1 MPVSVYIAW
10 GIYAAIFTALVVFNI
25 GFTKYYQSLRDS
37 ELSVTM
43 VTAAMLSI
51 AMGTVA
57 LVPLD
62 IFLVSNTVDRHT
74 GLKKTWADED
84 TIYWMTLAVQVLYYV
99 FFGLILVFSFFI
111 IPFSYIYY
119 ESGRRA
125 KALKYSFFFG
135 MMGILLYLFG
145 LFLKPTILPPHID
158 LEWFKNL
165 LMESSKFKSCVKILL
180 GN

>member
-1 MPVSVYIAW
+1 MGVK
-10 GIYAAIFTALVVFNI
+10 ALPFFNY
-25 GFTKYYQSLRDS
+25 FF
-37 ELSVTM
+37 
-43 VTAAMLSI
+43 
-51 AMGTVA
+51 
-57 LVPLD
+57 PF
-62 IFLVSNTVDRHT
+62 FL
-74 GLKKTWADED
+74 
-84 TIYWMTLAVQVLYYV
+84 V